1 VRVGELVAAGGL
13 VLLALAP
20 SGAFVLVGA
29 AVVGVGVSACAP
41 VVFAAAAASVP
52 PGARGSA
59 VAGATRYGYLGF
71 TLGPVLVGALAG
83 LLTLPAALALLAL
96 LAVAVAA
103 GARTVQP
110 PR

>member
-1 VRVGELVAAGGL
+1 
-13 VLLALAP
+13 
-20 SGAFVLVGA
+20 
-29 AVVGVGVSACAP
+29 
-41 VVFAAAAASVP
+41 
-52 PGARGSA
+52 
-59 VAGATRYGYLGF
+59 
-71 TLGPVLVGALAG
+71 VGALAG